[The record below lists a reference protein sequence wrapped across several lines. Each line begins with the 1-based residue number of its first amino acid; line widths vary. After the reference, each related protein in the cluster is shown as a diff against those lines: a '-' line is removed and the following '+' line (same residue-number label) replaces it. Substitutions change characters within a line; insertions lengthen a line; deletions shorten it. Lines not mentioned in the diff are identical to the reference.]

1 MLGLELRSSAR
12 QYMFLINE
20 QSLQSLWYC
29 LYTKAL
35 HFDRIKS
42 ISLSHYEKT
51 MCALHGALRPD
62 LRSGHHSQ
70 TLSSGTLM
78 VSSHLQFTS
87 SVRIKSILVQD
98 KWQRLNL
105 IFKKEL
111 MKVSASIILVT
122 EVLHVS
128 QFVFKDLVLGV
139 RYMEFV
145 CLVSFCLF
153 LQ

>member
-1 MLGLELRSSAR
+1 
-12 QYMFLINE
+12 
-20 QSLQSLWYC
+20 
-29 LYTKAL
+29 
-35 HFDRIKS
+35 
-42 ISLSHYEKT
+42 
-51 MCALHGALRPD
+51 
-62 LRSGHHSQ
+62 
-70 TLSSGTLM
+70 
-78 VSSHLQFTS
+78 
-87 SVRIKSILVQD
+87 
-98 KWQRLNL
+98 
-105 IFKKEL
+105 